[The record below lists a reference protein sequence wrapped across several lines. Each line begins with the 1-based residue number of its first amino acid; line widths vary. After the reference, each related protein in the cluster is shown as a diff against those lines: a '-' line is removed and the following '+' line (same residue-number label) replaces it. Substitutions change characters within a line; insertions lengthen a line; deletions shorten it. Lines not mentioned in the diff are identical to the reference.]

1 MVDYLERLI
10 NELGSLPGVGPKT
23 AARLAYH
30 LLRSPEEKVRALAEA
45 LMDMRTLS
53 RRCSACGAVSSGDL
67 CNVCSDTRRDPGII
81 CVVEEAQN
89 ITPIERSAVYR
100 GLYHVLDGVLDPL
113 SGIGPEDLRIKELL
127 QRLRDGTVREIIVA
141 TNPKVE
147 GDATALYIAKLISPL
162 GIRITRIARGIPVG
176 SDLDFADEVTLG
188 RAIEGRTEL

>member
-1 MVDYLERLI
+1 MADYLERLI

-30 LLRSPEEKVRALAEA
+30 LLRAPEEKVRALAEA

-53 RRCSACGAVSSGDL
+53 RRCAACGAVSSDEL
-67 CNVCSDTRRDPGII
+67 CHVCSDPRRDQSVI

-127 QRLRDGTVREIIVA
+127 QRLGSGTVREIIIA

-147 GDATALYIAKLISPL
+147 GDATALYLAKLITPL
-162 GIRITRIARGIPVG
+162 GVKITRIARGIPVG